1 MDGFLIEIR
10 SSSILNFQDYHKII
24 KNPRDLGSVKAKL
37 EKNGYYSAKDAIS
50 DINQMF
56 TNCYVYNKPG
66 EDIVI
71 MCQQIEKI
79 FLTKMA
85 GMPSEVILI

>member
-1 MDGFLIEIR
+1 M
-10 SSSILNFQDYHKII
+10 
-24 KNPRDLGSVKAKL
+24 DLGTVKGKL
-37 EKNGYYSAKDAIS
+37 EKNQYHSAKDAVS

-85 GMPSEVILI
+85 GMPSEVILFFITQ